1 MIVNVGDDVVVVILI
16 VKRNFFSVD
25 QMLLDEKGHF
35 FRGGPHN
42 KKTNCPSRLADRPLD
57 VFQMILIN

>member
-1 MIVNVGDDVVVVILI
+1 MIVNVGDDDVVVVLI

-35 FRGGPHN
+35 FRGSPQQKN
-42 KKTNCPSRLADRPLD
+42 KLSFPTG
-57 VFQMILIN
+57 